1 MDYISFSLFFSYH
14 LSDLHPVYAKNDA
27 SKAVNISFPA
37 SSKQKHLARRLP
49 LVNDQIALTLNIY
62 GECKRSSHRIYI
74 PQVCPGGILKGGFY
88 FTASR
93 TVPRAVYPAPFRVF
107 PNLTLFVVQYYIL
120 TRADYLALY
129 RAYCHFII
137 LPYFHLIFD
146 KISYSLE

>member
-14 LSDLHPVYAKNDA
+14 LSDLHPAYAKNDA

-37 SSKQKHLARRLP
+37 SSKQKHLASKWPDCFDSQHLWRVQKILG
-49 LVNDQIALTLNIY
+49 D
-62 GECKRSSHRIYI
+62 GHRIYI
-74 PQVCPGGILKGGFY
+74 PQVCPGGILKGDFY

-107 PNLTLFVVQYYIL
+107 QNLTLFVVQYYIL
-120 TRADYLALY
+120 TRADCLALY

-146 KISYSLE
+146 KIPYSLE